1 MSTVS
6 RPEAGRPS
14 AALLWD
20 VFAVLDRHGYE
31 RAPGRDLCA
40 ALPRLDS
47 LLVALA
53 DAYEG
58 REVADV

>member
-6 RPEAGRPS
+6 RPESGRPS
-14 AALLWD
+14 AALLQD
-20 VFAVLDRHGYE
+20 LFRVLDQHGYE
-31 RAPGRDLCA
+31 RASGRDLCA
-40 ALPRLDS
+40 ALPRLDH
-47 LLVALA
+47 LLASLA